1 VKVFEREDG
10 LIKDN
15 IPRNIDPAARDLKTF
30 NPFVA
35 RTVADE
41 NTLSRA
47 ESKFAFVIRS
57 QVGPTGTTK
66 NS

>member
-1 VKVFEREDG
+1 MKIFEG
-10 LIKDN
+10 KHCLIEDN
-15 IPRNIDPAARDLKTF
+15 IPRNIDPSTRDFKTF

-41 NTLSRA
+41 STLGRA
-47 ESKFAFVIRS
+47 KRKFAFVIRS